1 MRRTLFA
8 AVAAMALAG
17 GVTVSAQDHTNHMEH
32 IDRQGQMASMGM
44 DGDGRQLVEFPP
56 AMRTHTLANMRDHLQ
71 ALSEILTAM
80 SAAQY
85 AQAARIADAR
95 LGMDSPSAEG
105 CKAEA
110 AGAPPQMSK
119 SAGMDHQM
127 SLFMPEN
134 MRKIGLEMHQ
144 SASAFAVVAA
154 KAGKTGNAKPALAA
168 LSRVTQQCAACH
180 AAYRMQ

>member
-1 MRRTLFA
+1 MRRSLFA
-8 AVAAMALAG
+8 AVAAIALAG
-17 GVTVSAQDHTNHMEH
+17 GVTAYAQDHTTPMDHQQH
-32 IDRQGQMASMGM
+32 TAGMGM
-44 DGDGRQLVEFPP
+44 PGDARQLVNFPP

-71 ALSEILTAM
+71 ALSEILTAI
-80 SAAQY
+80 STAQY

-127 SLFMPEN
+127 SQFMPKS

-144 SASAFAVVAA
+144 SASAFAVAA
-154 KAGKTGNAKPALAA
+154 TKAGKTGNAKSALAA